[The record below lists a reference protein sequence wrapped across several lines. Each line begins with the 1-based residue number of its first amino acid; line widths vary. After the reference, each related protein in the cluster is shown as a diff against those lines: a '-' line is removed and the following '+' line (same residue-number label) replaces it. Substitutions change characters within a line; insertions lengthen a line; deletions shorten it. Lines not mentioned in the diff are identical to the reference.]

1 MRCLVQPHKVWKVP
15 ELAALTETRPVTC
28 RYSSVRSVPA
38 RDDGEGKTLSRTMRA
53 LSITGITPAGQARLT
68 EVPFPTAKPGW
79 VLVRVRGIGMNH
91 SEWELRH
98 DEIRESYITHPII
111 PGIEG
116 VGEVVDASDQ
126 PFVVGQKVCML
137 MGGMGRT
144 WDGSYAEYCLVRA
157 DHLFAI
163 PQTACGLPWAT
174 LAAIPE
180 TFFTAWGSLFECL
193 QLTADDTLMI
203 RGASCG
209 LGYAAIQIATALGAR
224 VIATT
229 HRDKYFALL
238 KQFGAD
244 ELVLDDGKLAGAGV
258 RADKV
263 LELIGPK
270 TLRDSL
276 GCLNHGGIC
285 CDTGIL
291 GGEFTLDGFD
301 PIKGIPNG
309 CYLTGFF
316 SNYPTQQVM
325 DEIFSFVAEHSIE
338 PLVAQVFDFDHLP
351 DALAL
356 QDAGGFQGKL
366 VIVNETA

>member
-1 MRCLVQPHKVWKVP
+1 MSK
-15 ELAALTETRPVTC
+15 
-28 RYSSVRSVPA
+28 
-38 RDDGEGKTLSRTMRA
+38 TMRA
-53 LSITGITPAGQARLT
+53 LSISDVTPASEAHLSDVPIPEAR
-68 EVPFPTAKPGW
+68 PGW

-98 DEIRESYITHPII
+98 NEIRESYISHPII

-116 VGEVVDASDQ
+116 VGEVVDPSDQ

-137 MGGMGRT
+137 MGGMGRM

-163 PQTACGLPWAT
+163 PQAACGLPWAA
-174 LAAIPE
+174 LAAVPE

-193 QLTADDTLMI
+193 QLRADDTLMI

-209 LGYAAIQIATALGAR
+209 LGYAAIQIAKALGSR

-229 HRDKYFALL
+229 HRERYFELL
-238 KQFGAD
+238 GRFGAD
-244 ELVLDDGKLAGAGV
+244 ELMLDDGKLADAGV
-258 RADKV
+258 RVDKV

-276 GCLNHGGIC
+276 LCLNHGGIC

-325 DEIFSFVAEHSIE
+325 NDIFTFIAQHGIE
-338 PLVAQVFDFDHLP
+338 PFVAQVFDFDHLL
-351 DALAL
+351 DALTL

-366 VIVNETA
+366 VIVNEA

>member
-38 RDDGEGKTLSRTMRA
+38 RDDGEGKTMSRTMRA

-68 EVPFPTAKPGW
+68 EVPIPTAKPGW

-116 VGEVVDASDQ
+116 VGEVVDPSDQ
-126 PFVVGQKVCML
+126 PFVK
-137 MGGMGRT
+137 
-144 WDGSYAEYCLVRA
+144 E
-157 DHLFAI
+157 
-163 PQTACGLPWAT
+163 
-174 LAAIPE
+174 
-180 TFFTAWGSLFECL
+180 
-193 QLTADDTLMI
+193 
-203 RGASCG
+203 
-209 LGYAAIQIATALGAR
+209 
-224 VIATT
+224 
-229 HRDKYFALL
+229 
-238 KQFGAD
+238 FGAN
-244 ELVLDDGKLAGAGV
+244 EVVLDDGKLADAGV

-291 GGEFTLDGFD
+291 GGEFTLDAFD
-301 PIKGIPNG
+301 PIKDIPNG
-309 CYLTGFF
+309 CYLTG
-316 SNYPTQQVM
+316 SSPTTPR
-325 DEIFSFVAEHSIE
+325 SR
-338 PLVAQVFDFDHLP
+338 
-351 DALAL
+351 
-356 QDAGGFQGKL
+356 
-366 VIVNETA
+366 